1 MTTLM
6 MKFRS
11 SPFLEHRPSLC
22 SYCLKP
28 VGGLLFHH
36 KDRWYAACSREHL
49 SKIKKQIIT
58 GKRNTLKAPMINNSA
73 VIDAV
78 SSCKDIYTKLA
89 KENKSYVI
97 HEWKKDDRVRLFH
110 QAIKEYL
117 VVCTEQAYQ
126 GFSLE
131 DDG

>member
-1 MTTLM
+1 
-6 MKFRS
+6 
-11 SPFLEHRPSLC
+11 
-22 SYCLKP
+22 
-28 VGGLLFHH
+28 
-36 KDRWYAACSREHL
+36 
-49 SKIKKQIIT
+49 
-58 GKRNTLKAPMINNSA
+58 MINNSA